1 LDNDDSIDTPIAQNP
16 AIALVK
22 TASIGG
28 TGALGDDIT
37 YTFTVT
43 NTGDATLTGV
53 VIDDALTG
61 STDLAV
67 APSTS
72 APGETGT
79 ATASYTIDQL
89 DIEAGNVSNTATA
102 TGTAPNSSTVT
113 DTSGTALDNDDST

>member
-1 LDNDDSIDTPIAQNP
+1 SYTIDQLDIEAGNVSNTATVTGTAPNRSEERRVGKEGREHGASNDTTNDQNP

-43 NTGDATLTGV
+43 NTGNVTLTGV

-61 STDLAV
+61 SVGLTV
-67 APSTS
+67 SPST
-72 APGETGT
+72 
-79 ATASYTIDQL
+79 
-89 DIEAGNVSNTATA
+89 
-102 TGTAPNSSTVT
+102 
-113 DTSGTALDNDDST
+113 